1 MPLMS
6 VSTMVATDSNHM
18 QTSSHMQMNRIRN
31 IRNSLMMTRTIRIM
45 ILAILMITPMMII
58 RKKIII
64 ASRKRQEQ

>member
-1 MPLMS
+1 MPFMA

-18 QTSSHMQMNRIRN
+18 QTSSLMQMNRIRN

-45 ILAILMITPMMII
+45 ILAILMITLMMII

>member
-1 MPLMS
+1 MPFMA

-18 QTSSHMQMNRIRN
+18 QTSSLMQMNRIRN

>member
-1 MPLMS
+1 
-6 VSTMVATDSNHM
+6 MVATDSNHM
-18 QTSSHMQMNRIRN
+18 QTSSLMQMNRIRN

-58 RKKIII
+58 KKKIII